1 MRIHNP
7 FITGSLTV
15 SGSKGVDFSDATG
28 GVSGSFRPSD
38 IKDSLPANTVSGSA
52 QLAADISGSLGDN
65 ASVIRSLDRDTISG
79 SFAEASSSLETN
91 KATKG
96 FSIAMS
102 VAL

>member
-38 IKDSLPANTVSGSA
+38 VKDALPTGVVSSSA
-52 QLAADISGSLGDN
+52 QIGTDISGSFTPISSSLATRATTLEA
-65 ASVIRSLDRDTISG
+65 AS
-79 SFAEASSSLETN
+79 ASLETN

-96 FSIAMS
+96 FSLAMS

>member
-38 IKDSLPANTVSGSA
+38 IKTALPANTVSGSS
-52 QLAADISGSLGDN
+52 QLATDI
-65 ASVIRSLDRDTISG
+65 G
-79 SFAEASSSLETN
+79 SFTPISSSFSTRTTTLETASSSLETN
-91 KATKG
+91 KASKG

>member
-7 FITGSLTV
+7 FVTGSLTV

-38 IKDSLPANTVSGSA
+38 IKTALPANTVSGSS
-52 QLAADISGSLGDN
+52 QLATDISGSFTPI
-65 ASVIRSLDRDTISG
+65 SSSLSTRTTTLE
-79 SFAEASSSLETN
+79 AASSSLETN
-91 KATKG
+91 KASKG

>member
-7 FITGSLTV
+7 FITGRLAV
-15 SGSKGVDFSDATG
+15 SGSKGVDFTDATG

-38 IKDSLPANTVSGSA
+38 IKDSLPSNTVSGSA

-65 ASVIRSLDRDTISG
+65 AAVIRTLDRDTISG
-79 SFAEASSSLETN
+79 SFAAASSSLETN